1 VAPEAPTPRFGKTS
15 PSRGSEGRSWKS
27 LAMRGPSSL
36 AKLVTI
42 GELGFMDVASIVRRD
57 GKLTN
62 MTRRPR
68 LWKWMTIQWKWGDI
82 DQPSVEDTVA
92 GKGNSPDSGYTP
104 MSSNMAGWETLY
116 KWML

>member
-1 VAPEAPTPRFGKTS
+1 
-15 PSRGSEGRSWKS
+15 
-27 LAMRGPSSL
+27 
-36 AKLVTI
+36 
-42 GELGFMDVASIVRRD
+42 MDVAWIVRRD

-92 GKGNSPDSGYTP
+92 GKGNSPDSGYSP
-104 MSSNMAGWETLY
+104 MSSNMAGWDPLY
-116 KWML
+116 IWML